1 VRAVE
6 VVRHQLSLAVRVD
19 DHFSGEP
26 WPDDL
31 EVELDT
37 HEPALSVRGGG
48 KIRHSD
54 GTYRFIKLT
63 PGAKQLTVKAQ
74 DGTAF
79 TWTPTTPVNLPL
91 ISPSTPVVIE
101 MWPSPKARIAAGNI
115 VIRGRLVSA
124 AAGQEVN
131 IEVVGRPPRN
141 RRTRCDANGE
151 FAFVVVGPMELNAD
165 YELELEV
172 TVPTRTVDTIQILDG
187 DTNPI
192 VSGSQF
198 AVPPGRETRALI
210 NLI

>member
-1 VRAVE
+1 MRAVE
-6 VVRHQLSLAVRVD
+6 VVRHQLSLAVRVE

-26 WPDDL
+26 WPEEV

-37 HEPALSVRGGG
+37 HEPPLKTQGGDRF
-48 KIRHSD
+48 RHSD
-54 GTYRFIKLT
+54 GTYRFIRLT
-63 PGAKQLTVKAQ
+63 PGAKQLTVRTS

-79 TWTPTTPVNLPL
+79 TWTPTTAVNVPL

-115 VIRGRLVSA
+115 VIRGRLVTA
-124 AAGQEVN
+124 AAGQEVT

-141 RRTRCDANGE
+141 RRTRCDASGE

-165 YELELEV
+165 YELVLAV